1 MIYHIF
7 RCNLQGNTQQANII
21 LFTPQLTRP
30 LLTQKDVYL
39 DQVIC
44 YVCGVLYRMIIN
56 LGYSVELNLEVQM
69 DTYTKTM
76 VTIITVCVVLVTL
89 LLVGSLIF
97 EGHDHDDEH
106 DYGYVE
112 ELYEKLEY
120 ISHRIEEL
128 EERLE
133 E

>member
-1 MIYHIF
+1 
-7 RCNLQGNTQQANII
+7 
-21 LFTPQLTRP
+21 
-30 LLTQKDVYL
+30 
-39 DQVIC
+39 
-44 YVCGVLYRMIIN
+44 
-56 LGYSVELNLEVQM
+56 M

-76 VTIITVCVVLVTL
+76 ITIITVCVVVVTL

-97 EGHDHDDEH
+97 EGHDHDEEH

-112 ELYEKLEY
+112 ELYENLENINY
-120 ISHRIEEL
+120 RIDEL

>member
-1 MIYHIF
+1 
-7 RCNLQGNTQQANII
+7 
-21 LFTPQLTRP
+21 
-30 LLTQKDVYL
+30 
-39 DQVIC
+39 
-44 YVCGVLYRMIIN
+44 
-56 LGYSVELNLEVQM
+56 M

-76 VTIITVCVVLVTL
+76 VTIITVCVVVVTL

-97 EGHDHDDEH
+97 ESHDHYEEH

-120 ISHRIEEL
+120 ISHHIDKL

>member
-1 MIYHIF
+1 
-7 RCNLQGNTQQANII
+7 
-21 LFTPQLTRP
+21 
-30 LLTQKDVYL
+30 
-39 DQVIC
+39 
-44 YVCGVLYRMIIN
+44 
-56 LGYSVELNLEVQM
+56 M

-97 EGHDHDDEH
+97 EGHDHNDEH

-120 ISHRIEEL
+120 ISHRIDEV
-128 EERLE
+128 EERFHEMGERSE

>member
-1 MIYHIF
+1 
-7 RCNLQGNTQQANII
+7 
-21 LFTPQLTRP
+21 
-30 LLTQKDVYL
+30 
-39 DQVIC
+39 
-44 YVCGVLYRMIIN
+44 
-56 LGYSVELNLEVQM
+56 M

-97 EGHDHDDEH
+97 EGHDHYDEH
-106 DYGYVE
+106 DYSYVE

-120 ISHRIEEL
+120 ISHRIDEL

>member
-1 MIYHIF
+1 
-7 RCNLQGNTQQANII
+7 
-21 LFTPQLTRP
+21 
-30 LLTQKDVYL
+30 
-39 DQVIC
+39 
-44 YVCGVLYRMIIN
+44 
-56 LGYSVELNLEVQM
+56 M

-76 VTIITVCVVLVTL
+76 VTIITVCVVIVTL

-97 EGHDHDDEH
+97 YGHDHDDEH

-120 ISHRIEEL
+120 ISHRIDKL

>member
-1 MIYHIF
+1 
-7 RCNLQGNTQQANII
+7 
-21 LFTPQLTRP
+21 
-30 LLTQKDVYL
+30 
-39 DQVIC
+39 
-44 YVCGVLYRMIIN
+44 
-56 LGYSVELNLEVQM
+56 M

-97 EGHDHDDEH
+97 EGHDHDEEH

-112 ELYEKLEY
+112 ELYENLENINY
-120 ISHRIEEL
+120 RIDEL

>member
-1 MIYHIF
+1 
-7 RCNLQGNTQQANII
+7 
-21 LFTPQLTRP
+21 
-30 LLTQKDVYL
+30 
-39 DQVIC
+39 
-44 YVCGVLYRMIIN
+44 
-56 LGYSVELNLEVQM
+56 M

-76 VTIITVCVVLVTL
+76 VTIITVCIVVVTL

-97 EGHDHDDEH
+97 EGHDHDEEH
-106 DYGYVE
+106 DDGYVE

-120 ISHRIEEL
+120 INYRIDEV

>member
-1 MIYHIF
+1 
-7 RCNLQGNTQQANII
+7 
-21 LFTPQLTRP
+21 
-30 LLTQKDVYL
+30 
-39 DQVIC
+39 
-44 YVCGVLYRMIIN
+44 
-56 LGYSVELNLEVQM
+56 M

-76 VTIITVCVVLVTL
+76 VTIITVCVVVVTL

-97 EGHDHDDEH
+97 EGHDLDEEH

-120 ISHRIEEL
+120 ISHRIDKL
-128 EERLE
+128 EGRLE

>member
-1 MIYHIF
+1 
-7 RCNLQGNTQQANII
+7 
-21 LFTPQLTRP
+21 
-30 LLTQKDVYL
+30 
-39 DQVIC
+39 
-44 YVCGVLYRMIIN
+44 
-56 LGYSVELNLEVQM
+56 M

-76 VTIITVCVVLVTL
+76 VTIITVCVVVVTL

-97 EGHDHDDEH
+97 EGHDPEDEH

-120 ISHRIEEL
+120 INHRIDEL

>member
-1 MIYHIF
+1 M
-7 RCNLQGNTQQANII
+7 NIASDCI
-21 LFTPQLTRP
+21 LPGKAKHSRLVF
-30 LLTQKDVYL
+30 VAAI
-39 DQVIC
+39 V
-44 YVCGVLYRMIIN
+44 
-56 LGYSVELNLEVQM
+56 
-69 DTYTKTM
+69 
-76 VTIITVCVVLVTL
+76 TVCVVIVTL

-97 EGHDHDDEH
+97 DGHDHDDEH

-120 ISHRIEEL
+120 INHRIDEL

>member
-1 MIYHIF
+1 
-7 RCNLQGNTQQANII
+7 
-21 LFTPQLTRP
+21 
-30 LLTQKDVYL
+30 
-39 DQVIC
+39 
-44 YVCGVLYRMIIN
+44 
-56 LGYSVELNLEVQM
+56 M
-69 DTYTKTM
+69 DTYTKAM
-76 VTIITVCVVLVTL
+76 ITIITVCVVVVTL

-97 EGHDHDDEH
+97 DGHDHEDEH

-120 ISHRIEEL
+120 ISQRIDEL

>member
-1 MIYHIF
+1 
-7 RCNLQGNTQQANII
+7 
-21 LFTPQLTRP
+21 
-30 LLTQKDVYL
+30 
-39 DQVIC
+39 
-44 YVCGVLYRMIIN
+44 
-56 LGYSVELNLEVQM
+56 M
-69 DTYTKTM
+69 DTYTKIM
-76 VTIITVCVVLVTL
+76 VTIITVCFVVVTL

-97 EGHDHDDEH
+97 EDHDHEDEH

-120 ISHRIEEL
+120 ISHRIGEL

>member
-1 MIYHIF
+1 
-7 RCNLQGNTQQANII
+7 
-21 LFTPQLTRP
+21 
-30 LLTQKDVYL
+30 
-39 DQVIC
+39 
-44 YVCGVLYRMIIN
+44 
-56 LGYSVELNLEVQM
+56 M

-76 VTIITVCVVLVTL
+76 VTIITVCIVVVTL

-97 EGHDHDDEH
+97 EGHDHDEEH

-112 ELYEKLEY
+112 ELYENLENINY
-120 ISHRIEEL
+120 RIDEL

>member
-1 MIYHIF
+1 
-7 RCNLQGNTQQANII
+7 
-21 LFTPQLTRP
+21 
-30 LLTQKDVYL
+30 
-39 DQVIC
+39 
-44 YVCGVLYRMIIN
+44 
-56 LGYSVELNLEVQM
+56 M
-69 DTYTKTM
+69 DTYTKIM
-76 VTIITVCVVLVTL
+76 VTIITVCFVVVTL

-97 EGHDHDDEH
+97 EDHDHEDEH

-120 ISHRIEEL
+120 ISHRIDEV

>member
-1 MIYHIF
+1 
-7 RCNLQGNTQQANII
+7 
-21 LFTPQLTRP
+21 
-30 LLTQKDVYL
+30 
-39 DQVIC
+39 
-44 YVCGVLYRMIIN
+44 
-56 LGYSVELNLEVQM
+56 M

-76 VTIITVCVVLVTL
+76 ITIITVCVVVVTL

-120 ISHRIEEL
+120 INHRVDEL

-133 E
+133 EQPTCEPSQQCRIPVSVEPEEEEALRYILGYLDTLAHRKQTGDPTVQAEMEVVRKMMMAQ

>member
-1 MIYHIF
+1 
-7 RCNLQGNTQQANII
+7 
-21 LFTPQLTRP
+21 
-30 LLTQKDVYL
+30 
-39 DQVIC
+39 
-44 YVCGVLYRMIIN
+44 
-56 LGYSVELNLEVQM
+56 M
-69 DTYTKTM
+69 DTYTKIM
-76 VTIITVCVVLVTL
+76 VTIITVWVVVVTL

-97 EGHDHDDEH
+97 EGHCHNDEH

-120 ISHRIEEL
+120 NNHRIDEL